1 MAVGAGGRRAK
12 PKLRALVVDDHE
24 AGRLLAKI
32 VLERFGLAVDAAVD
46 GAGCDALVGQR
57 HYDLILVDRVL
68 GEEDGLALGVRLAS
82 ETGAAVV
89 MVSGMTPPEMLSPA
103 LGGWLCKPYTP
114 RQMYGVVAHALAG
127 YGKTL
132 AHERIL

>member
-1 MAVGAGGRRAK
+1 MAGGTENRMRL
-12 PKLRALVVDDHE
+12 PKFRALVVDDHE

-32 VLERFGLAVDAAVD
+32 VLERFGLVVDLATD
-46 GAGCDALVGQR
+46 TAGCDALRQR
-57 HYDLILVDRVL
+57 TDYDVILVDRVL
-68 GEEDGLALGVRLAS
+68 GEEDGLALGMRLAT

-89 MVSGMTPPEMLSPA
+89 MVSGMTPPETIPFA

-114 RQMYGVVAHALAG
+114 RQMYAVVAQALAG

-132 AHERIL
+132 AHERII

>member
-1 MAVGAGGRRAK
+1 MAVGSGGRRAK
-12 PKLRALVVDDHE
+12 PKLKALVVDDHE

-32 VLERFGLAVDAAVD
+32 VLERFDLAVDAAVD
-46 GAGCDALVGQR
+46 VAGCDALVAQR
-57 HYDLILVDRVL
+57 SYDLILVDRVL
-68 GEEDGLALGVRLAS
+68 GEEDGLALGTRLAS

-89 MVSGMTPPEMLSPA
+89 MVSGMTPPEVMPAA

-114 RQMYGVVAHALAG
+114 RQMFGVVAHALAG

-132 AHERIL
+132 ARERIL